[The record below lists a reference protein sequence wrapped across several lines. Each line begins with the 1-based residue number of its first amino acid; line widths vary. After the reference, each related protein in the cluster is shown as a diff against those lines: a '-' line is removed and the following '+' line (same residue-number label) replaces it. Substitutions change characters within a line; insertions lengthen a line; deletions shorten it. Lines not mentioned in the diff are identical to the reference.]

1 MLRFLIEGFEE
12 EILNLLQRIKSRKEK
27 GKKKVCSM
35 STRFDHELKKL
46 EYLINSNIGKKG
58 TGWTEEE
65 GPKRFILHEV
75 ENFVLEC

>member
-1 MLRFLIEGFEE
+1 
-12 EILNLLQRIKSRKEK
+12 
-27 GKKKVCSM
+27 M
-35 STRFDHELKKL
+35 STRFDHKLNKL
-46 EYLINSNIGKKG
+46 EYLINYNIGKKG